1 MAVRGKRLQHVTRT
15 VNAMKR
21 PIQDSTASSSRPK
34 YSQGRRRSLQGL
46 GLGLF
51 LASLILGGWAGN
63 PLTWAQEAD
72 PEAEVFVPG
81 GNIDPASQ
89 IRVRNELVT
98 ICGDYRCEGY
108 RFPVRV
114 LISPD
119 DTLETLLERLDT
131 GMLREVDRVFQSR
144 PDLNRVIIDGYVFSG
159 TPTFVSREVLLQ
171 TLFVPRHR
179 WEVGRFGLEQDAIF
193 YAELL
198 GQVTPLLTPPQS
210 PESEPEETLPPL
222 PDLPPVT
229 PETPAPE
236 ETPIIEETPTPEET
250 TEAPPPPE
258 GDIIERQPIQP

>member
-1 MAVRGKRLQHVTRT
+1 
-15 VNAMKR
+15 MKR
-21 PIQDSTASSSRPK
+21 PIQDANPSSTNPK
-34 YSQGRRRSLQGL
+34 CSRRRRLSLPGL

-51 LASLILGGWAGN
+51 LGSLMLGWAFN
-63 PLTWAQEAD
+63 PLASAQEAE
-72 PEAEVFVPG
+72 PEAEAFVPG
-81 GNIDPASQ
+81 ANIDPLSQ

-131 GMLREVDRVFQSR
+131 EMLREVDRVFQTRS
-144 PDLNRVIIDGYVFSG
+144 DLNRVIVDGYVFLG

-171 TLFVPRHR
+171 TMFVPRHR
-179 WEVGRFGLEQDAIF
+179 WEVGRFGLEQDAVF

-198 GQVTPLLTPPQS
+198 GQVTPLLTPPPP

-222 PDLPPVT
+222 PVLPPVA
-229 PETPAPE
+229 PEPLETPAPE
-236 ETPIIEETPTPEET
+236 ETPLIEETPIPEET
-250 TEAPPPPE
+250 PEAPPPPE